1 MKNLT
6 TSEIARQNVL
16 NNKYALEEVQ
26 KAIGLQGIIFE
37 GELKF
42 TKQQLSSFFE
52 VSDRTINSCLTR
64 NEKEL
69 RDNGYEV
76 IVGNRLKTFKLAF
89 TIDDDRE
96 VNFLIKSNKL
106 GIFNFRAFINIAM
119 LLSKSE
125 RAREVRSLVLDIV
138 IDTINKRTG
147 GNTKYINQRDE
158 DFVFNLLNNK
168 DYHRE
173 MVLALRDC
181 VDLGNIKY
189 LLYNDKVYRSVFK
202 EDADEYRKV
211 LKLSNE
217 DDERHT
223 MYSEVLDLI
232 ASYEA
237 GFADE
242 LRKESSQLGRK
253 LTQVE
258 TDALYA
264 KFEQQRLWVPL
275 VNKARSKM
283 ASRDLCFRDA
293 LHANLTEYIAA
304 VSTDDFDRFIGD
316 KSMELSQRLE
326 NYIEAL
332 KRLKDRN
339 LMYERI
345 YDSNR
350 NKEVRI
356 FEKLYPIASVIF
368 CVLFIFLMLI
378 SSECV

>member
-1 MKNLT
+1 MKDLT

-16 NNKYALEEVQ
+16 NNKYALDEVQ
-26 KAIGLQGIIFE
+26 RIIGLRGIIFE
-37 GELKF
+37 GEIKF
-42 TKQQLSSFFE
+42 TKQQVASFFE
-52 VSDRTINSCLTR
+52 VSERTINSCLVR
-64 NEKEL
+64 NDQEL
-69 RDNGYEV
+69 RKNGYDV
-76 IVGNRLKTFKLAF
+76 ISGNRLKIFKLDF
-89 TIDDDRE
+89 LTFDDKE

-119 LLSKSE
+119 LLSRSE
-125 RAREVRSLVLDIV
+125 RAREIRSLVLDIV

-158 DFVFNLLNNK
+158 DFIFNLLNNR
-168 DYHRE
+168 DYHKE

-217 DDERHT
+217 DNERHT
-223 MYSEVLDLI
+223 MYAEVLDLI

-242 LRKESSQLGRK
+242 LRKEYVRLGRK
-253 LTQVE
+253 LTQSE
-258 TDALYA
+258 TDTLYA
-264 KFEQQRLWVPL
+264 NFEQQRLWVPL

-293 LHANLTEYIAA
+293 LHANLTEYIGA
-304 VSTDDFDRFIGD
+304 VSSEDFDRFIGD
-316 KSMELSQRLE
+316 KSMELSKRLE
-326 NYIEAL
+326 TYIAAL
-332 KRLKDRN
+332 KRLK
-339 LMYERI
+339 
-345 YDSNR
+345 NR
-350 NKEVRI
+350 N
-356 FEKLYPIASVIF
+356 
-368 CVLFIFLMLI
+368 
-378 SSECV
+378 

>member
-16 NNKYALEEVQ
+16 NNKYALEEIQ
-26 KAIGLQGIIFE
+26 KVIGLRGVIFE

-42 TKQQLSSFFE
+42 TKQQLISFFE
-52 VSDRTINSCLTR
+52 VTNRTIYNCLSN
-64 NEKEL
+64 NEQEL
-69 RDNGYEV
+69 RKNGYDV
-76 IVGNRLKTFKLAF
+76 IEGNKLRDFKLA
-89 TIDDDRE
+89 ILGDADSE
-96 VNFLIKSNKL
+96 VNFTIKTHKL
-106 GIFNFRAFINIAM
+106 GIFNFRAFINLAM
-119 LLSKSE
+119 LLTKSE
-125 RAREVRSLVLDIV
+125 RAREIRSLVLDIV

-168 DYHRE
+168 DYHKE
-173 MVLALRDC
+173 MVFALRDC

-189 LLYNDKVYRSVFK
+189 LLYNDKVYRSIFK

-223 MYSEVLDLI
+223 MYSEILDLI

-242 LRKESSQLGRK
+242 LRKEYVRLGRK
-253 LTQVE
+253 LSQIE
-258 TDALYA
+258 TDLLYT

-293 LHANLTEYIAA
+293 LHTNLTEYIDA
-304 VSTDDFDRFIGD
+304 VSADDFERFIGD
-316 KSMELSQRLE
+316 KSMELSKRLE

-332 KRLKDRN
+332 KRLKDR
-339 LMYERI
+339 
-345 YDSNR
+345 D
-350 NKEVRI
+350 
-356 FEKLYPIASVIF
+356 
-368 CVLFIFLMLI
+368 
-378 SSECV
+378 

>member
-1 MKNLT
+1 MRNLT

-76 IVGNRLKTFKLAF
+76 IVGNRLKNFKLAF
-89 TIDDDRE
+89 TINDDRE

-168 DYHRE
+168 DYHKE

-242 LRKESSQLGRK
+242 LLKESSQLGRK

-293 LHANLTEYIAA
+293 LHANLTEYIGA
-304 VSTDDFDRFIGD
+304 VSTDDFERFIGD

-339 LMYERI
+339 
-345 YDSNR
+345 
-350 NKEVRI
+350 
-356 FEKLYPIASVIF
+356 
-368 CVLFIFLMLI
+368 
-378 SSECV
+378 

>member
-16 NNKYALEEVQ
+16 NNKYALEEVNN
-26 KAIGLQGIIFE
+26 AIGLRGVVFE

-52 VSDRTINSCLTR
+52 VSERTINSVLLQ

-69 RDNGYEV
+69 KSNGYDV
-76 IVGNRLKTFKLAF
+76 IKDNRLRLFKLA
-89 TIDDDRE
+89 ISESNVKE
-96 VNFLIKSNKL
+96 VNFPNKTPQL

-119 LLSKSE
+119 LLTKSE

-168 DYHRE
+168 DYHKE

-223 MYSEVLDLI
+223 MYSEILDLI

-242 LRKESSQLGRK
+242 LRKEYVRLGRK
-253 LTQVE
+253 LTQTE
-258 TDALYA
+258 TDQLYT

-293 LHANLTEYIAA
+293 LHANLTEYINA
-304 VSTDDFDRFIGD
+304 VSPDEFERFIGD
-316 KSMELSQRLE
+316 KSMELSRRLE

-332 KRLKDRN
+332 KRLK
-339 LMYERI
+339 ER
-345 YDSNR
+345 D
-350 NKEVRI
+350 
-356 FEKLYPIASVIF
+356 
-368 CVLFIFLMLI
+368 
-378 SSECV
+378 

>member
-1 MKNLT
+1 MKDLT

-16 NNKYALEEVQ
+16 NNKYALEEMQ
-26 KAIGLQGIIFE
+26 RAIGMRGVVFE

-52 VSDRTINSCLTR
+52 VSDRTINSCLTK

-69 RDNGYEV
+69 RNNGYEV
-76 IVGNRLKTFKLAF
+76 VEGNRLKDFKLVF
-89 TIDDDRE
+89 CRDGDKE

-106 GIFNFRAFINIAM
+106 GLFNFRAFINIAM

-168 DYHRE
+168 DYHKE

-189 LLYNDKVYRSVFK
+189 LLYNDKVYRSVFR

-217 DDERHT
+217 DDERNT

-242 LRKESSQLGRK
+242 LRKESSLLERK

-293 LHANLTEYIAA
+293 LHDNLTEYIGA
-304 VSTDDFDRFIGD
+304 VSTDDFERFIGD

-332 KRLKDRN
+332 KRLKERN
-339 LMYERI
+339 
-345 YDSNR
+345 
-350 NKEVRI
+350 
-356 FEKLYPIASVIF
+356 
-368 CVLFIFLMLI
+368 
-378 SSECV
+378 

>member
-1 MKNLT
+1 MKDLT

-16 NNKYALEEVQ
+16 NNQYALDEVQ
-26 KAIGLQGIIFE
+26 KAVGLRGILFE

-42 TKQQLSSFFE
+42 TKQQLASFFE

-64 NEKEL
+64 NDVEL
-69 RDNGYEV
+69 RNNGYEV
-76 IVGNRLKTFKLAF
+76 IGGNRLKDFKLAF
-89 TIDDDRE
+89 VDNNDRE

-119 LLSKSE
+119 LLSKSD

-158 DFVFNLLNNK
+158 DFVFNLLNNR
-168 DYHRE
+168 DYHKE
-173 MVLALRDC
+173 LVLALRDC

-189 LLYNDKVYRSVFK
+189 LMYNDKVYRSVFR

-211 LKLSNE
+211 LKLSSE

-223 MYSEVLDLI
+223 MYAEVLDLI
-232 ASYEA
+232 ASFEA

-242 LRKESSQLGRK
+242 SRREFDRLGRK
-253 LTQVE
+253 LSQAE

-264 KFEQQRLWVPL
+264 KFEQQRLWLPL

-293 LHANLTEYIAA
+293 LHANLTEYIGA
-304 VSTDDFDRFIGD
+304 VSVDDFDRFIGD
-316 KSMELSQRLE
+316 KSMELSKRLE
-326 NYIEAL
+326 TYIAAL
-332 KRLKDRN
+332 KRLKHR
-339 LMYERI
+339 
-345 YDSNR
+345 S
-350 NKEVRI
+350 
-356 FEKLYPIASVIF
+356 
-368 CVLFIFLMLI
+368 
-378 SSECV
+378 

>member
-6 TSEIARQNVL
+6 TSEIARKNVL

-26 KAIGLQGIIFE
+26 KAIGLRGVVFE

-42 TKQQLSSFFE
+42 TKQQIASFFE
-52 VSDRTINSCLTR
+52 VSERSINSSLQQ
-64 NEKEL
+64 NDQEL
-69 RDNGYEV
+69 RLNGYDV
-76 IVGNRLKTFKLAF
+76 IRGNRLKSFKLAV
-89 TIDDDRE
+89 IESDVKE
-96 VNFLIKSNKL
+96 VNFPNKTPQL

-119 LLSKSE
+119 LLNKSE

-158 DFVFNLLNNK
+158 DFIFNLLNNK

-181 VDLGNIKY
+181 VDLGNVKY
-189 LLYNDKVYRSVFK
+189 LLYNDKVYRSVFR

-211 LKLSNE
+211 LKLSKE

-223 MYSEVLDLI
+223 MYAEILDLI

-242 LRKESSQLGRK
+242 LRKEYDRIGRK
-253 LTQVE
+253 LTQME

-264 KFEQQRLWVPL
+264 SFEQQRLWAPL
-275 VNKARSKM
+275 VNKARVKM

-293 LHANLTEYIAA
+293 LHANLKDYIGA
-304 VSTDDFDRFIGD
+304 VPTDDFERFIGD

-326 NYIEAL
+326 TYIEAL

-339 LMYERI
+339 
-345 YDSNR
+345 
-350 NKEVRI
+350 
-356 FEKLYPIASVIF
+356 
-368 CVLFIFLMLI
+368 
-378 SSECV
+378 

>member
-89 TIDDDRE
+89 TINDDRE

-202 EDADEYRKV
+202 EDADEYRK
-211 LKLSNE
+211 
-217 DDERHT
+217 
-223 MYSEVLDLI
+223 
-232 ASYEA
+232 
-237 GFADE
+237 G
-242 LRKESSQLGRK
+242 
-253 LTQVE
+253 
-258 TDALYA
+258 
-264 KFEQQRLWVPL
+264 
-275 VNKARSKM
+275 
-283 ASRDLCFRDA
+283 
-293 LHANLTEYIAA
+293 
-304 VSTDDFDRFIGD
+304 
-316 KSMELSQRLE
+316 
-326 NYIEAL
+326 
-332 KRLKDRN
+332 
-339 LMYERI
+339 
-345 YDSNR
+345 
-350 NKEVRI
+350 VRCR
-356 FEKLYPIASVIF
+356 Y
-368 CVLFIFLMLI
+368 
-378 SSECV
+378 

>member
-6 TSEIARQNVL
+6 TSEIARKNVL
-16 NNKYALEEVQ
+16 NNKYALGEVQ
-26 KAIGLQGIIFE
+26 KAIGLRGVVFE

-42 TKQQLSSFFE
+42 TKQQIASFFE
-52 VSDRTINSCLTR
+52 VSERSINSSLQQ
-64 NEKEL
+64 NDQEL
-69 RDNGYEV
+69 RLNGYDV
-76 IVGNRLKTFKLAF
+76 IRGNRLKSFKLAV
-89 TIDDDRE
+89 IESDVKE
-96 VNFLIKSNKL
+96 VNFPNKTPQL

-119 LLSKSE
+119 LLNKSE

-158 DFVFNLLNNK
+158 DFIFNLLNNK

-181 VDLGNIKY
+181 VDLGNVKY
-189 LLYNDKVYRSVFK
+189 LLYNDKVYRSVFR
-202 EDADEYRKV
+202 EDAEEYRKV
-211 LKLSNE
+211 LKLSKE

-223 MYSEVLDLI
+223 MYAEILDLI

-242 LRKESSQLGRK
+242 LRKEYDRIGRK
-253 LTQVE
+253 LTQME

-264 KFEQQRLWVPL
+264 SFEQQRLWVPL
-275 VNKARSKM
+275 VNKARVKM

-293 LHANLTEYIAA
+293 LHANLKDYIGA
-304 VSTDDFDRFIGD
+304 VPTDDFERFIGD

-326 NYIEAL
+326 TYIEAL

-339 LMYERI
+339 
-345 YDSNR
+345 
-350 NKEVRI
+350 
-356 FEKLYPIASVIF
+356 
-368 CVLFIFLMLI
+368 
-378 SSECV
+378 

>member
-16 NNKYALEEVQ
+16 NNKYALEEIQ
-26 KAIGLQGIIFE
+26 KVIGLRGVIFE

-42 TKQQLSSFFE
+42 TKQQLISFFE
-52 VSDRTINSCLTR
+52 ITNRTIYNCLSN
-64 NEKEL
+64 NEQEL
-69 RDNGYEV
+69 RKNGYDV
-76 IVGNRLKTFKLAF
+76 IEGNRLKNFKLA
-89 TIDDDRE
+89 ISGDADSE
-96 VNFLIKSNKL
+96 VNFTIKTHKL
-106 GIFNFRAFINIAM
+106 GIFNFRAFINLAM
-119 LLSKSE
+119 LLTKSE
-125 RAREVRSLVLDIV
+125 RAREIRSLTLDIV

-158 DFVFNLLNNK
+158 DFVFNLLYNK
-168 DYHRE
+168 DYHKE
-173 MVLALRDC
+173 MVFALRDC

-223 MYSEVLDLI
+223 MYSEILDLI

-242 LRKESSQLGRK
+242 LRKEYVRLGRK
-253 LTQVE
+253 LTQTE
-258 TDALYA
+258 TDQLYT

-293 LHANLTEYIAA
+293 L
-304 VSTDDFDRFIGD
+304 
-316 KSMELSQRLE
+316 
-326 NYIEAL
+326 L
-332 KRLKDRN
+332 K
-339 LMYERI
+339 
-345 YDSNR
+345 
-350 NKEVRI
+350 
-356 FEKLYPIASVIF
+356 
-368 CVLFIFLMLI
+368 
-378 SSECV
+378 

>member
-1 MKNLT
+1 MKDLT

-26 KAIGLQGIIFE
+26 RVIGLRGIVFE
-37 GELKF
+37 EEIKF
-42 TKQQLSSFFE
+42 TKQQLASFFE
-52 VSDRTINSCLTR
+52 VSERTINSCLTR
-64 NEKEL
+64 NDQEL
-69 RDNGYEV
+69 RKNGYEV
-76 IVGNRLKTFKLAF
+76 ISGNRLKIFKLGFANAH
-89 TIDDDRE
+89 DKE

-106 GIFNFRAFINIAM
+106 GIFNFRAFINLAM

-158 DFVFNLLNNK
+158 DFIFNLLNNR
-168 DYHRE
+168 DYHKE
-173 MVLALRDC
+173 MILALRDY

-217 DDERHT
+217 DNERHT

-242 LRKESSQLGRK
+242 LRKEYLRTAVAKGGHPFKVYGVHLLRNAALQIITRTGSTLPFLFTGSLLLESFFGIPGLGFAG
-253 LTQVE
+253 VE
-258 TDALYA
+258 ALYNSDL
-264 KFEQQRLWVPL
+264 QLL
-275 VNKARSKM
+275 KAIVLLS
-283 ASRDLCFRDA
+283 A
-293 LHANLTEYIAA
+293 LL
-304 VSTDDFDRFIGD
+304 FGRCLRPDR
-316 KSMELSQRLE
+316 
-326 NYIEAL
+326 
-332 KRLKDRN
+332 
-339 LMYERI
+339 
-345 YDSNR
+345 
-350 NKEVRI
+350 
-356 FEKLYPIASVIF
+356 
-368 CVLFIFLMLI
+368 
-378 SSECV
+378 

>member
-16 NNKYALEEVQ
+16 NNKYALEEIQ
-26 KAIGLQGIIFE
+26 KVIGLRGVIFE

-42 TKQQLSSFFE
+42 TKQQLISFFE
-52 VSDRTINSCLTR
+52 VTNRTIYNCLSN
-64 NEKEL
+64 NEQEL
-69 RDNGYEV
+69 RKNGYDV
-76 IVGNRLKTFKLAF
+76 IEGNRLRNFKLA
-89 TIDDDRE
+89 ILGDADSE
-96 VNFLIKSNKL
+96 VNFTIKTHKL
-106 GIFNFRAFINIAM
+106 GIFNFRAFINLAM
-119 LLSKSE
+119 LLTKSE
-125 RAREVRSLVLDIV
+125 RAREIRSLVLDIV

-168 DYHRE
+168 DYHKE
-173 MVLALRDC
+173 MVFALRDC

-189 LLYNDKVYRSVFK
+189 LLYNDKIYRSIFK

-223 MYSEVLDLI
+223 MYSEILDLI

-242 LRKESSQLGRK
+242 LRKEYVRLGRK
-253 LTQVE
+253 LSQTE
-258 TDALYA
+258 TDLLYT

-293 LHANLTEYIAA
+293 LHTNLTEYIDA
-304 VSTDDFDRFIGD
+304 VSADDFERFIGD
-316 KSMELSQRLE
+316 KSMELSKRLE

-332 KRLKDRN
+332 KRLKDR
-339 LMYERI
+339 
-345 YDSNR
+345 D
-350 NKEVRI
+350 
-356 FEKLYPIASVIF
+356 
-368 CVLFIFLMLI
+368 
-378 SSECV
+378 

>member
-223 MYSEVLDLI
+223 MYAEVLDLI

-237 GFADE
+237 GFADV

-264 KFEQQRLWVPL
+264 KFEQQWLWVPL

-339 LMYERI
+339 
-345 YDSNR
+345 
-350 NKEVRI
+350 
-356 FEKLYPIASVIF
+356 
-368 CVLFIFLMLI
+368 
-378 SSECV
+378 

>member
-16 NNKYALEEVQ
+16 NNKYALEEIQ
-26 KAIGLQGIIFE
+26 KVIGLRGVIFE

-42 TKQQLSSFFE
+42 TKQQLISFFE
-52 VSDRTINSCLTR
+52 VTNRTIYNCLSN
-64 NEKEL
+64 NEQEL
-69 RDNGYEV
+69 RKNGYDV
-76 IVGNRLKTFKLAF
+76 IEGNKLRDFKLA
-89 TIDDDRE
+89 ILGDADSE
-96 VNFLIKSNKL
+96 VNFTIKTHKL
-106 GIFNFRAFINIAM
+106 GIFNFRAFINLAM
-119 LLSKSE
+119 LLTKSE
-125 RAREVRSLVLDIV
+125 RAREIRSLVLDIV

-168 DYHRE
+168 DYHKE
-173 MVLALRDC
+173 MVFALRDC

-189 LLYNDKVYRSVFK
+189 LLYNNKVYRSIFK

-223 MYSEVLDLI
+223 MYSEILDLI

-242 LRKESSQLGRK
+242 LRKESVRLGRK
-253 LTQVE
+253 LSQTE
-258 TDALYA
+258 TDLLYT

-293 LHANLTEYIAA
+293 LHTNLTEYIDA
-304 VSTDDFDRFIGD
+304 VSADDFERFIGD
-316 KSMELSQRLE
+316 KSMELSKRLE

-332 KRLKDRN
+332 KRLKDR
-339 LMYERI
+339 
-345 YDSNR
+345 D
-350 NKEVRI
+350 
-356 FEKLYPIASVIF
+356 
-368 CVLFIFLMLI
+368 
-378 SSECV
+378 

>member
-16 NNKYALEEVQ
+16 NNKYALEEIQ
-26 KAIGLQGIIFE
+26 KAIGLRGIIFE

-76 IVGNRLKTFKLAF
+76 IVGNRLKNFKLAF
-89 TIDDDRE
+89 TINDDRE

-189 LLYNDKVYRSVFK
+189 LLYNDKISINAMIKTITIEIINR
-202 EDADEYRKV
+202 E
-211 LKLSNE
+211 
-217 DDERHT
+217 
-223 MYSEVLDLI
+223 
-232 ASYEA
+232 
-237 GFADE
+237 
-242 LRKESSQLGRK
+242 
-253 LTQVE
+253 
-258 TDALYA
+258 
-264 KFEQQRLWVPL
+264 
-275 VNKARSKM
+275 
-283 ASRDLCFRDA
+283 
-293 LHANLTEYIAA
+293 
-304 VSTDDFDRFIGD
+304 FI
-316 KSMELSQRLE
+316 KIFHK
-326 NYIEAL
+326 IE
-332 KRLKDRN
+332 
-339 LMYERI
+339 I
-345 YDSNR
+345 
-350 NKEVRI
+350 
-356 FEKLYPIASVIF
+356 
-368 CVLFIFLMLI
+368 
-378 SSECV
+378 

>member
-16 NNKYALEEVQ
+16 NNKYALEEIQ
-26 KAIGLQGIIFE
+26 KAIGLRGIIFE

-52 VSDRTINSCLTR
+52 VSDRTINSCLLR

-76 IVGNRLKTFKLAF
+76 IVGNRLKDFKLAF
-89 TIDDDRE
+89 AINDDRE

-168 DYHRE
+168 DYHKE
-173 MVLALRDC
+173 MVLALKDC

-189 LLYNDKVYRSVFK
+189 LLYNDKIYRSI
-202 EDADEYRKV
+202 
-211 LKLSNE
+211 LS
-217 DDERHT
+217 H
-223 MYSEVLDLI
+223 
-232 ASYEA
+232 
-237 GFADE
+237 
-242 LRKESSQLGRK
+242 
-253 LTQVE
+253 
-258 TDALYA
+258 
-264 KFEQQRLWVPL
+264 
-275 VNKARSKM
+275 
-283 ASRDLCFRDA
+283 
-293 LHANLTEYIAA
+293 
-304 VSTDDFDRFIGD
+304 
-316 KSMELSQRLE
+316 
-326 NYIEAL
+326 
-332 KRLKDRN
+332 
-339 LMYERI
+339 
-345 YDSNR
+345 
-350 NKEVRI
+350 
-356 FEKLYPIASVIF
+356 
-368 CVLFIFLMLI
+368 
-378 SSECV
+378 

>member
-1 MKNLT
+1 MKDLT

-26 KAIGLQGIIFE
+26 RVIGLRGIVFE
-37 GELKF
+37 EEVKF
-42 TKQQLSSFFE
+42 TKQQLASFFE
-52 VSDRTINSCLTR
+52 VSERTINSCLTR
-64 NEKEL
+64 NDQEL
-69 RDNGYEV
+69 RKNGYEV
-76 IVGNRLKTFKLAF
+76 ISGNRLKIFKLEF
-89 TIDDDRE
+89 TNAHDKE

-106 GIFNFRAFINIAM
+106 GIFNFRAFINLAM

-125 RAREVRSLVLDIV
+125 RAREIRSLVLDIV

-158 DFVFNLLNNK
+158 DFIFNLLNNR
-168 DYHRE
+168 DYHKE
-173 MVLALRDC
+173 MILALRDY

-217 DDERHT
+217 DNERHT

-242 LRKESSQLGRK
+242 LRKEFIRLGRK
-253 LTQVE
+253 LTQSE
-258 TDALYA
+258 TDTLYA
-264 KFEQQRLWVPL
+264 NFEQQRLWVPL

-293 LHANLTEYIAA
+293 LHANLTEYIGA
-304 VSTDDFDRFIGD
+304 VSSEDFDRFIGD
-316 KSMELSQRLE
+316 KSMELSKRLE
-326 NYIEAL
+326 TYIAAL
-332 KRLKDRN
+332 KRLK
-339 LMYERI
+339 
-345 YDSNR
+345 NR
-350 NKEVRI
+350 N
-356 FEKLYPIASVIF
+356 
-368 CVLFIFLMLI
+368 
-378 SSECV
+378 

>member
-1 MKNLT
+1 M
-6 TSEIARQNVL
+6 L
-16 NNKYALEEVQ
+16 NNKYALEEIQ
-26 KAIGLQGIIFE
+26 KVIGLRGVIFE

-42 TKQQLSSFFE
+42 TKQQLISFFE
-52 VSDRTINSCLTR
+52 ITNRTIYNCLSN
-64 NEKEL
+64 NEQEL
-69 RDNGYEV
+69 RKNGYDV
-76 IVGNRLKTFKLAF
+76 IEGNRLKNFKLA
-89 TIDDDRE
+89 ISGDADSE
-96 VNFLIKSNKL
+96 VNFTIKTHKL
-106 GIFNFRAFINIAM
+106 GIFNFRAFINLAM
-119 LLSKSE
+119 LLTKSE
-125 RAREVRSLVLDIV
+125 RAREIRSLTLDIV

-168 DYHRE
+168 DYHKE
-173 MVLALRDC
+173 MVFALRDC

-223 MYSEVLDLI
+223 MYSEILDLI

-242 LRKESSQLGRK
+242 LRKEYVRLGRK
-253 LTQVE
+253 LTQTE
-258 TDALYA
+258 TDQLYT

-293 LHANLTEYIAA
+293 L
-304 VSTDDFDRFIGD
+304 
-316 KSMELSQRLE
+316 
-326 NYIEAL
+326 L
-332 KRLKDRN
+332 K
-339 LMYERI
+339 
-345 YDSNR
+345 
-350 NKEVRI
+350 
-356 FEKLYPIASVIF
+356 
-368 CVLFIFLMLI
+368 
-378 SSECV
+378 

>member
-1 MKNLT
+1 MKDLR

-16 NNKYALEEVQ
+16 NNKYALEEMQ
-26 KAIGLQGIIFE
+26 RAIGMRGVVFE

-52 VSDRTINSCLTR
+52 VSDRTINSCLTK

-69 RDNGYEV
+69 RNNGYEV
-76 IVGNRLKTFKLAF
+76 VEGNRLKDFKLSF
-89 TIDDDRE
+89 CRDGDKE

-106 GIFNFRAFINIAM
+106 GLFNFRAFINIAM

-168 DYHRE
+168 DYHKE

-189 LLYNDKVYRSVFK
+189 LLYNDKVYRSVFR

-217 DDERHT
+217 DDERNT

-242 LRKESSQLGRK
+242 LRKESSLLERK

-293 LHANLTEYIAA
+293 LHDNLTEYIGA
-304 VSTDDFDRFIGD
+304 VSTDDFERFIGD

-332 KRLKDRN
+332 KRLKERN
-339 LMYERI
+339 
-345 YDSNR
+345 
-350 NKEVRI
+350 
-356 FEKLYPIASVIF
+356 
-368 CVLFIFLMLI
+368 
-378 SSECV
+378 

>member
-89 TIDDDRE
+89 TINDDRE

-223 MYSEVLDLI
+223 MYAEVLDLI

-237 GFADE
+237 GFADV

-339 LMYERI
+339 
-345 YDSNR
+345 
-350 NKEVRI
+350 
-356 FEKLYPIASVIF
+356 
-368 CVLFIFLMLI
+368 
-378 SSECV
+378 

>member
-16 NNKYALEEVQ
+16 NNKYALEEVNN
-26 KAIGLQGIIFE
+26 AIGLRGVVFE

-52 VSDRTINSCLTR
+52 VSERTINSVLLQ

-69 RDNGYEV
+69 KSNGYDV
-76 IVGNRLKTFKLAF
+76 IKDNRLRLFKLA
-89 TIDDDRE
+89 ISESNVKE
-96 VNFLIKSNKL
+96 VNFPNKTPQL

-119 LLSKSE
+119 LLTKSE

-168 DYHRE
+168 DYHKE

-202 EDADEYRKV
+202 EDADEYRKI

-223 MYSEVLDLI
+223 MYSEILDLI

-242 LRKESSQLGRK
+242 LRKEYVRLGRK
-253 LTQVE
+253 LSQTE
-258 TDALYA
+258 TDLLYTN
-264 KFEQQRLWVPL
+264 FEQQRLWVPL

-283 ASRDLCFRDA
+283 ASRDFCFRDA
-293 LHANLTEYIAA
+293 LHTNLTEYIDA
-304 VSTDDFDRFIGD
+304 VPTDDFERFIGD
-316 KSMELSQRLE
+316 KSMELSKRLE

-332 KRLKDRN
+332 KRLK
-339 LMYERI
+339 ER
-345 YDSNR
+345 D
-350 NKEVRI
+350 
-356 FEKLYPIASVIF
+356 
-368 CVLFIFLMLI
+368 
-378 SSECV
+378 

>member
-1 MKNLT
+1 MKDLT

-16 NNKYALEEVQ
+16 NNKYALDEVQ
-26 KAIGLQGIIFE
+26 RIIGLRGIIFE
-37 GELKF
+37 GEIKF
-42 TKQQLSSFFE
+42 TKQQVASFFE
-52 VSDRTINSCLTR
+52 VSERTINSCLVR
-64 NEKEL
+64 NDQEL
-69 RDNGYEV
+69 RKNGYDV
-76 IVGNRLKTFKLAF
+76 ISGNRLKIFKLDF
-89 TIDDDRE
+89 LNFDDKE

-119 LLSKSE
+119 LLSRSE
-125 RAREVRSLVLDIV
+125 RAREIRSLVLDIV

-158 DFVFNLLNNK
+158 DFIFNLLNNR
-168 DYHRE
+168 DYHKE

-217 DDERHT
+217 DNERHT
-223 MYSEVLDLI
+223 MYAEVLDLI

-242 LRKESSQLGRK
+242 LRKEYVRLGRK
-253 LTQVE
+253 LTQSE
-258 TDALYA
+258 TDILYT

-293 LHANLTEYIAA
+293 LHANLTEYIGA
-304 VSTDDFDRFIGD
+304 VSSEDFDRFIGD
-316 KSMELSQRLE
+316 KSMELSKRLE
-326 NYIEAL
+326 TYIAAL
-332 KRLKDRN
+332 KRLK
-339 LMYERI
+339 
-345 YDSNR
+345 NR
-350 NKEVRI
+350 N
-356 FEKLYPIASVIF
+356 
-368 CVLFIFLMLI
+368 
-378 SSECV
+378 

>member
-89 TIDDDRE
+89 TINDDRE

-125 RAREVRSLVLDIV
+125 RAREVRSLVLDVV

-147 GNTKYINQRDE
+147 GSTKYINQRDE
-158 DFVFNLLNNK
+158 DFIFNLLNNR
-168 DYHRE
+168 DYHKE
-173 MVLALRDC
+173 MVFALRDC

-242 LRKESSQLGRK
+242 LRNESSQLGRK

-339 LMYERI
+339 
-345 YDSNR
+345 
-350 NKEVRI
+350 
-356 FEKLYPIASVIF
+356 
-368 CVLFIFLMLI
+368 
-378 SSECV
+378 

>member
-168 DYHRE
+168 DYHKE

-181 VDLGNIKY
+181 VALGNIKHI
-189 LLYNDKVYRSVFK
+189 LYNDKVYRSVFK

-211 LKLSNE
+211 LNYQ
-217 DDERHT
+217 
-223 MYSEVLDLI
+223 M
-232 ASYEA
+232 
-237 GFADE
+237 
-242 LRKESSQLGRK
+242 
-253 LTQVE
+253 
-258 TDALYA
+258 
-264 KFEQQRLWVPL
+264 
-275 VNKARSKM
+275 KM
-283 ASRDLCFRDA
+283 TNVIQC
-293 LHANLTEYIAA
+293 I
-304 VSTDDFDRFIGD
+304 
-316 KSMELSQRLE
+316 
-326 NYIEAL
+326 L
-332 KRLKDRN
+332 K
-339 LMYERI
+339 Y
-345 YDSNR
+345 
-350 NKEVRI
+350 
-356 FEKLYPIASVIF
+356 
-368 CVLFIFLMLI
+368 
-378 SSECV
+378 

>member
-16 NNKYALEEVQ
+16 NNKYALEEIQ
-26 KAIGLQGIIFE
+26 KVIGLRGVIFE

-42 TKQQLSSFFE
+42 TKQQLISFFE
-52 VSDRTINSCLTR
+52 VTNRTIYNCLSN
-64 NEKEL
+64 NEQEL
-69 RDNGYEV
+69 RKNGYDV
-76 IVGNRLKTFKLAF
+76 IEGNKLRDFKLA
-89 TIDDDRE
+89 ILGDADSE
-96 VNFLIKSNKL
+96 VNFTIKTHKL
-106 GIFNFRAFINIAM
+106 GIFNFRAFINLAM
-119 LLSKSE
+119 LLTKSE
-125 RAREVRSLVLDIV
+125 RAREIRSLVLDIV

-168 DYHRE
+168 DYHKE
-173 MVLALRDC
+173 MVFALRDS

-189 LLYNDKVYRSVFK
+189 LLYNDKVYRSIFK

-223 MYSEVLDLI
+223 MYSEILDLI

-242 LRKESSQLGRK
+242 LRKEYARLGRK
-253 LTQVE
+253 LSQTE
-258 TDALYA
+258 TDLLYT

-293 LHANLTEYIAA
+293 LHTNLTEYIDA
-304 VSTDDFDRFIGD
+304 VSADDFERFIGD
-316 KSMELSQRLE
+316 KSMELSKRLE

-332 KRLKDRN
+332 KRLKDR
-339 LMYERI
+339 
-345 YDSNR
+345 D
-350 NKEVRI
+350 
-356 FEKLYPIASVIF
+356 
-368 CVLFIFLMLI
+368 
-378 SSECV
+378 

>member
-89 TIDDDRE
+89 TINDDRE

-242 LRKESSQLGRK
+242 LRKEYIRLGRK
-253 LTQVE
+253 LTQME
-258 TDALYA
+258 TDILYA
-264 KFEQQRLWVPL
+264 NFEQQRLWVPL

-339 LMYERI
+339 
-345 YDSNR
+345 
-350 NKEVRI
+350 
-356 FEKLYPIASVIF
+356 
-368 CVLFIFLMLI
+368 
-378 SSECV
+378 

>member
-1 MKNLT
+1 MKNLM
-6 TSEIARQNVL
+6 TSEIARKNVL

-26 KAIGLQGIIFE
+26 KAIGLRGVVFE

-42 TKQQLSSFFE
+42 TKQQIASFFE
-52 VSDRTINSCLTR
+52 VSERSINSSLQQ
-64 NEKEL
+64 NDQEL
-69 RDNGYEV
+69 RLNGYDV
-76 IVGNRLKTFKLAF
+76 IRGNRLKSFKLAV
-89 TIDDDRE
+89 IESDVKE
-96 VNFLIKSNKL
+96 VNFPNKTPQL

-119 LLSKSE
+119 LLNKSE

-158 DFVFNLLNNK
+158 DFIFNLLNNK

-181 VDLGNIKY
+181 VDLGNVKY
-189 LLYNDKVYRSVFK
+189 LLYNDKVYRSVFR

-211 LKLSNE
+211 LKLSKE

-223 MYSEVLDLI
+223 MYAEILDLI

-242 LRKESSQLGRK
+242 LRKEYDRIGRK
-253 LTQVE
+253 LTQME

-264 KFEQQRLWVPL
+264 SFEQQRLWVPL
-275 VNKARSKM
+275 VNKARVKM

-293 LHANLTEYIAA
+293 LHANLKDYIGA
-304 VSTDDFDRFIGD
+304 VPTDDFERFIGD

-326 NYIEAL
+326 TYIEAL

-339 LMYERI
+339 
-345 YDSNR
+345 
-350 NKEVRI
+350 
-356 FEKLYPIASVIF
+356 
-368 CVLFIFLMLI
+368 
-378 SSECV
+378 

>member
-16 NNKYALEEVQ
+16 NNKYALEEVNN
-26 KAIGLQGIIFE
+26 AIGLRGVVFE

-52 VSDRTINSCLTR
+52 VSERTINSVLLQ

-69 RDNGYEV
+69 KSNGYDV
-76 IVGNRLKTFKLAF
+76 IKDNRLRLFKLA
-89 TIDDDRE
+89 ISESNVKE
-96 VNFLIKSNKL
+96 VNFPNKTPQL

-119 LLSKSE
+119 LLTKSE

-168 DYHRE
+168 DYHKE

-223 MYSEVLDLI
+223 MYSEILDLI

-242 LRKESSQLGRK
+242 LRKEYIRLGRK
-253 LTQVE
+253 LSQTE
-258 TDALYA
+258 TDLLYT

-293 LHANLTEYIAA
+293 LHTNLTEYIDA
-304 VSTDDFDRFIGD
+304 VSADDFERFIGD
-316 KSMELSQRLE
+316 KSMELSKRLE

-332 KRLKDRN
+332 KRLKDR
-339 LMYERI
+339 
-345 YDSNR
+345 D
-350 NKEVRI
+350 
-356 FEKLYPIASVIF
+356 
-368 CVLFIFLMLI
+368 
-378 SSECV
+378 